1 MKPGIALLIIGGAL
15 LGAGLVIA
23 GVSTFSVTKQVLE
36 GSTIIDKTPLEPNL
50 AFSATMKD
58 LPAGQQL
65 LLSLSGDPT
74 DVPLQAQITQPD
86 GTILATFDINETPF
100 SSAATT
106 EMSGDHTLQVKNV
119 GSRSVTVSGALI
131 NSPIAQQ
138 GGGVSVQDNTSF
150 QSFIAFGIGILVGI
164 VLIIA
169 GIVVLIIGAIKYVKG
184 KKASPPSSSVQ

>member
-1 MKPGIALLIIGGAL
+1 L

-23 GVSTFSVTKQVLE
+23 GISTFSVTKQVLE
-36 GSTIIDKTPLEPNL
+36 GSTIIDKTILEPNL
-50 AFSATMKD
+50 SFEATMKG

-65 LLSLSGDPT
+65 LLSLSGDPS
-74 DVPLQAQITQPD
+74 DVPLQAQLTQPD
-86 GTILATFDINETPF
+86 GAILATFDINETPF

-106 EMSGDHTLQVKNV
+106 EMFGDHTLQVKNV

-138 GGGVSVQDNTSF
+138 GGGVSVQDNASL
-150 QSFIAFGIGILVGI
+150 QSFIAFGIGILIGM

-184 KKASPPSSSVQ
+184 KKASPSNSSIQ